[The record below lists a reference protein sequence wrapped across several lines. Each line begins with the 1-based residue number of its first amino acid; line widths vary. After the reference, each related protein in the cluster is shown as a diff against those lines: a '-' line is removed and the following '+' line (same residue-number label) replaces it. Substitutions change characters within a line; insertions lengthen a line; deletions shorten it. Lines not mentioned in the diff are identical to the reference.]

1 MDIGKIVE
9 IFWLFCGSFTSE
21 ASSSVTMFLKSIL
34 ALAWDNLTSDSS
46 CRVVIGKFESWLS
59 RNFIKKSLMTSKAD
73 YESLVY
79 LNYTGADIISN
90 I

>member
-46 CRVVIGKFESWLS
+46 CRVVIGKFES
-59 RNFIKKSLMTSKAD
+59 
-73 YESLVY
+73 
-79 LNYTGADIISN
+79 
-90 I
+90 